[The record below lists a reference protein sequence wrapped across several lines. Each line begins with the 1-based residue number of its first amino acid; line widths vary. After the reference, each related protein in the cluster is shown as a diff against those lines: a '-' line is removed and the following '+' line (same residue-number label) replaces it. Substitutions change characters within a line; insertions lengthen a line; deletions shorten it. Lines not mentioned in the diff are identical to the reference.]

1 MMDRD
6 RIRVEVKGK
15 RRETAAIVSIDLGA
29 VDGTALAAF
38 SPGSHIDVH
47 ITENMVRQY
56 SLLKSDLDRTH
67 YTIGV
72 LLTQTSRGGSRYIH
86 QAFEPGY
93 RFTISRPKNDFT
105 IVEEGKRALLF
116 AGGIGITPI
125 LSMAESLHAAGKHF
139 ELHYSTRSRDATAFL
154 DRIAKSEFA
163 KQVHLHCDDDNF
175 SKMNLE
181 QLLSVNSDP
190 HFHLYICGPEGY
202 MQAVFGAATARG
214 WPANRLHRESFGAN
228 PHATSDDTDFEVQ
241 VASSGAVFQVPVG
254 RSIVSVLRE
263 NGIVIPTSCEQ
274 GLCGACLTR
283 VVAGVPDHRDFYM
296 NDDEHAL
303 NDLVT
308 PCCTRSKSARLI
320 LDL

>member
-1 MMDRD
+1 MSRD
-6 RIRVEVKGK
+6 RIWVEVKGK
-15 RRETAAIVSIDLGA
+15 RRETAAIVAIDLGA
-29 VDGTALAAF
+29 ADGTALAAF

-56 SLLKSDLDRTH
+56 SLLKSDIDLAH

-72 LLTQTSRGGSRYIH
+72 LLTPTSRGGSRYIH

-105 IVEEGKRALLF
+105 IVEEGGRALLF

-125 LSMAESLHAAGKHF
+125 LSMAESLHAAGKDF
-139 ELHYSTRSRDATAFL
+139 ELHYNTRSREAAAFL
-154 DRIAKSEFA
+154 DRIAKFEFGR
-163 KQVHLHCDDDNF
+163 QVHLHFDDDNS

-181 QLLSVNSDP
+181 LLLSANGDP
-190 HFHLYICGPEGY
+190 HCHLYICGPEGY
-202 MQAVFGAATARG
+202 MQAVLGAAKARG
-214 WPANRLHRESFGAN
+214 WAANRLHRESFGADLQS
-228 PHATSDDTDFEVQ
+228 TCDDTEFEVQ
-241 VASSGAVFQVPVG
+241 VASSGAVFRVPVG
-254 RSIVSVLRE
+254 RSIVAVLKE

-283 VVAGVPDHRDFYM
+283 VIAGVPDHRDFYM

-303 NDLVT
+303 NDQVT
-308 PCCTRSKSARLI
+308 PCCARSKSARLV